1 MKRAIIV
8 CILAAL
14 LPLKG
19 YGQVKLTLEE
29 VIRISQDSV
38 ITAHESAQEL
48 RSRQASYDAF
58 LALRKPQL
66 LLRVVPNYSR
76 IVSDPARNYVYLRNY
91 NIFSTSAQLQL
102 SQKVLPFGGE
112 AYVGSQV
119 IWSEYFRND
128 ATGYPRQFVAS
139 PFLVGYNQPLI
150 GYNPFKW
157 EKKEEDQRM
166 RAARAQHE
174 YNLRCIA
181 EEAAGRY
188 FRLVRQQRL
197 LKMREDELAMSDTLL
212 SITREKAGIAMVT
225 QAELHSIEVQRQ
237 NAANQLAAAR
247 KEEKEARTQLASL
260 LRMGPLPENL
270 PMLPIPSTPASS
282 GYSREDVAALVRAN
296 SPAYQQQLAQ
306 LTQARHQEDKAGKE
320 RGLNVGLDINLG
332 MQQVNGTLG
341 GAYKHQQLYALGSV
355 QITIPILDHGAARK
369 RHLAAS
375 SWVEKEEWALEEMER
390 ALEEDATVTLQKLN
404 ASRAM
409 LTSTLETVR
418 LAEDVFGE
426 TADNY
431 ANGISDINTYTLA
444 QNRWATA
451 YSNYL
456 TALEEFWAA
465 YYHLQTLI
473 EYE

>member
-1 MKRAIIV
+1 M
-8 CILAAL
+8 
-14 LPLKG
+14 
-19 YGQVKLTLEE
+19 
-29 VIRISQDSV
+29 
-38 ITAHESAQEL
+38 
-48 RSRQASYDAF
+48 
-58 LALRKPQL
+58 
-66 LLRVVPNYSR
+66 
-76 IVSDPARNYVYLRNY
+76 
-91 NIFSTSAQLQL
+91 
-102 SQKVLPFGGE
+102 
-112 AYVGSQV
+112 
-119 IWSEYFRND
+119 
-128 ATGYPRQFVAS
+128 
-139 PFLVGYNQPLI
+139 
-150 GYNPFKW
+150 
-157 EKKEEDQRM
+157 
-166 RAARAQHE
+166 
-174 YNLRCIA
+174 
-181 EEAAGRY
+181 
-188 FRLVRQQRL
+188 
-197 LKMREDELAMSDTLL
+197 
-212 SITREKAGIAMVT
+212 
-225 QAELHSIEVQRQ
+225 
-237 NAANQLAAAR
+237 
-247 KEEKEARTQLASL
+247 
-260 LRMGPLPENL
+260 
-270 PMLPIPSTPASS
+270 
-282 GYSREDVAALVRAN
+282 
-296 SPAYQQQLAQ
+296 
-306 LTQARHQEDKAGKE
+306 
-320 RGLNVGLDINLG
+320 
-332 MQQVNGTLG
+332 NGTLG